1 MLFPSRARCL
11 VGEDRTSTRKQTEE
25 KSLQTVRTT
34 VKGTD
39 RKDLGLEVVWEPLWD
54 CDISG
59 ERREGSK
66 APPGGV

>member
-1 MLFPSRARCL
+1 M
-11 VGEDRTSTRKQTEE
+11 
-25 KSLQTVRTT
+25 VRTT
-34 VKGTD
+34 MKGTD

-59 ERREGSK
+59 EWREGSK